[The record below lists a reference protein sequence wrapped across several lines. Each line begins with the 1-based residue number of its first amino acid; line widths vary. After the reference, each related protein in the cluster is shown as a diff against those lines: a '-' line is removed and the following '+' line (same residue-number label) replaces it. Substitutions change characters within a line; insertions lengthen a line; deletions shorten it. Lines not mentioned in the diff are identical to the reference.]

1 MADEN
6 ENALRTALGRER
18 MLEDH
23 EDRLDDHDARLSK
36 IEGKNEASDKRWDLI
51 VKALV
56 TIGGGIIIA
65 VVSALIAGGTVH
77 P

>member
-1 MADEN
+1 MPSEPQ
-6 ENALRTALGRER
+6 ELRTAAGREVAIT
-18 MLEDH
+18 DH
-23 EDRLDDHDARLSK
+23 EDRLDDLEDRVKK
-36 IEGKNEASDKRWDLI
+36 IEGKEESRDKRWDLI

-65 VVSALIAGGTVH
+65 VASALIAGGAVH

>member
-1 MADEN
+1 MPGDDRE
-6 ENALRTALGRER
+6 LRTAAGREVALTDHER
-18 MLEDH
+18 RIDVLEDRVA
-23 EDRLDDHDARLSK
+23 EIK
-36 IEGKNEASDKRWDLI
+36 GKEEGRDKRWDLI

-65 VVSALIAGGTVH
+65 VASALIAGGTVH